1 MAEVPENPGSQ
12 GSPEP
17 PPFQPVAAQY
27 QPVPAPNPGA
37 APGPVSPFPATP
49 QKSGGGALKI
59 ILIVVGVVVLLLLLV
74 VGVVGYGIYRIAHGV
89 HVGKDGAVSVTTP
102 GGGTFSSNSS
112 EKFTSAELGT
122 DIYPGAVPNKVGNM
136 RMSMP
141 SGSVVS
147 ASYLTTDSKDQVVAF
162 YKGRFGDQATSMDMG
177 ESSIIT
183 LKKGN
188 KEQITVTVAQ
198 EASRYD
204 GKTQIHIMHT
214 TDKEAK

>member
-37 APGPVSPFPATP
+37 APGPVSPFPEAP
-49 QKSGGGALKI
+49 KKSGGALKI
-59 ILIVVGVVVLLLLLV
+59 ILIIVGVLVLLVLLV
-74 VGVVGYGIYRIAHGV
+74 VGAIGFFVYRIAHSA
-89 HVGKDGAVSVTTP
+89 HVGKDGSVTLSTP
-102 GGGTFSSNSS
+102 GGGTFSSNQN
-112 EKFTSAELGT
+112 EKFTSADLGT

-136 RMSMP
+136 RVSMP
-141 SGSVVS
+141 SASVVS
-147 ASYLTTDSKDQVVAF
+147 ASYLTSDSKDQVVNF
-162 YKGRFGDQATSMDMG
+162 YKGKLGDEATSMDMG
-177 ESSIIT
+177 ASSIVS
-183 LKKGN
+183 LKKGS
-188 KEQITVTVAQ
+188 KEQITVTIAQ